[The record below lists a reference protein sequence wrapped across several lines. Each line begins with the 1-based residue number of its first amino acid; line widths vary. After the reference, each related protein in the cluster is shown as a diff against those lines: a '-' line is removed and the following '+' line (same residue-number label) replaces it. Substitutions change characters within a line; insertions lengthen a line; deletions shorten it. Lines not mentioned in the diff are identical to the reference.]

1 MSVQIVLDRSGD
13 TRYEFDPSTP
23 EALIR
28 AEMRFREL
36 TGKGFTAVALG
47 KQGEPGSLIRDFD
60 PLVEQTLFIPRLQ
73 GG

>member
-23 EALIR
+23 EALIG

-36 TGKGFTAVALG
+36 TGKGFTAVALRE
-47 KQGEPGSLIRDFD
+47 QG
-60 PLVEQTLFIPRLQ
+60 
-73 GG
+73 